1 MKIGFIGLG
10 NVGGKLAGSLL
21 RNNFDL
27 TVRDLD
33 ENLTNSLKDL
43 GAKVAKSPKE
53 LAEQSDLIITSLP
66 SPEVS
71 AEVMESEDGILNGL
85 SEKKIWLE
93 MSTTDENE
101 VKRLGKKVIEKKA
114 IPLDGPVSGGCHR
127 AATGNIAI
135 FVGGERKAFE
145 KILPALTVMGRKI
158 LHTGELGTA
167 SVLKVITNY
176 LASAHLVAL
185 GEAWTVAKKSNLDLA
200 KTYKGI
206 AISSGNS
213 FVHETESQ
221 VILNG
226 SYNINFTM
234 DLVLKDTSL
243 FDNLAKKLNA
253 PLEISP
259 QIVEIFKDGQ
269 KKYGSRAWSSM
280 IVKRME
286 DLNNINFPSDIKKL
300 NDEELKVLS
309 EEVRSEMIDAVSKTG
324 GHLGAGLGVVE
335 LTVAIHAT
343 FDTPHDRLIWD
354 VGHQAYPHKILTGRK
369 NKIHTI
375 RQKEG
380 LAPFPAISESEFDA
394 FGVGH
399 SSTSISAAL
408 GMTIGSNDKA
418 LAVIGDGAL
427 TAGMAVDANVLIFER
442 IREEIKLNKG
452 PARAIELGYEKA
464 LSAII
469 DANITTFI
477 TAVILFAI
485 GSGPVRGFSVTLGL
499 GIITSVFTAIFVT
512 RLLIVIWFER
522 RRPRK
527 VEV

>member
-10 NVGGKLAGSLL
+10 NVGGKLASSLL

-33 ENLTNSLKDL
+33 ERLTKQLKDL
-43 GAKVAKSPKE
+43 GAKVAKSAKE
-53 LAEQSDLIITSLP
+53 LAEQTDLIITSLP

-71 AEVMESEDGILNGL
+71 AEVMEGSDGIINGL
-85 SEKKIWLE
+85 SENKIWLE

-101 VKRLGKKVIEKKA
+101 VKRLGEKVIAKKS
-114 IPLDGPVSGGCHR
+114 IPMDGPVSGGCHR

-145 KILPALTVMGRKI
+145 KILPALTVMGRKV
-158 LHTGELGTA
+158 LHTGELGSA

-176 LASAHLVAL
+176 LASVHLVAL
-185 GEAWTVAKKSNLDLA
+185 GEAWTIAKKSNLDLA

-234 DLVLKDTSL
+234 DLVLKDTGL

-259 QIVEIFKDGQ
+259 QIVKIFKDGQ

-286 DLNNINFPSDIKKL
+286 DLNNINFRANGFPSELID
-300 NDEELKVLS
+300 NEPEEK
-309 EEVRSEMIDAVSKTG
+309 
-324 GHLGAGLGVVE
+324 
-335 LTVAIHAT
+335 
-343 FDTPHDRLIWD
+343 
-354 VGHQAYPHKILTGRK
+354 
-369 NKIHTI
+369 
-375 RQKEG
+375 
-380 LAPFPAISESEFDA
+380 
-394 FGVGH
+394 
-399 SSTSISAAL
+399 
-408 GMTIGSNDKA
+408 
-418 LAVIGDGAL
+418 
-427 TAGMAVDANVLIFER
+427 
-442 IREEIKLNKG
+442 
-452 PARAIELGYEKA
+452 GYE
-464 LSAII
+464 I
-469 DANITTFI
+469 
-477 TAVILFAI
+477 
-485 GSGPVRGFSVTLGL
+485 
-499 GIITSVFTAIFVT
+499 
-512 RLLIVIWFER
+512 
-522 RRPRK
+522 
-527 VEV
+527 

>member
-10 NVGGKLAGSLL
+10 NVGGKLAKSLL

-33 ENLTNSLKDL
+33 ENLTNPFKNL
-43 GAKVAKSPKE
+43 GAKVANSPKE
-53 LAEQSDLIITSLP
+53 LAEQVDLIITSLP

-71 AEVMESEDGILNGL
+71 AEVMESEDGIINGL
-85 SEKKIWLE
+85 SENKIWLE

-101 VKRLGKKVIEKKA
+101 VKRLGEKVIAKKA
-114 IPLDGPVSGGCHR
+114 IPMDGPVSGGCHR

-135 FVGGERKAFE
+135 FVGGERKVFE
-145 KILPALTVMGRKI
+145 KILPALTVMGRKV
-158 LHTGELGTA
+158 LHTGELGSA

-176 LASAHLVAL
+176 LASVHLVAL
-185 GEAWTVAKKSNLDLA
+185 GEAWTVAKKSNLDLT

-234 DLVLKDTSL
+234 DLVLKDTGL

-286 DLNNINFPSDIKKL
+286 DLNNINFRANGFP
-300 NDEELKVLS
+300 DELIDNEP
-309 EEVRSEMIDAVSKTG
+309 EEK
-324 GHLGAGLGVVE
+324 
-335 LTVAIHAT
+335 
-343 FDTPHDRLIWD
+343 
-354 VGHQAYPHKILTGRK
+354 
-369 NKIHTI
+369 
-375 RQKEG
+375 
-380 LAPFPAISESEFDA
+380 
-394 FGVGH
+394 
-399 SSTSISAAL
+399 
-408 GMTIGSNDKA
+408 
-418 LAVIGDGAL
+418 
-427 TAGMAVDANVLIFER
+427 
-442 IREEIKLNKG
+442 
-452 PARAIELGYEKA
+452 GYE
-464 LSAII
+464 I
-469 DANITTFI
+469 
-477 TAVILFAI
+477 
-485 GSGPVRGFSVTLGL
+485 
-499 GIITSVFTAIFVT
+499 
-512 RLLIVIWFER
+512 
-522 RRPRK
+522 
-527 VEV
+527 